1 MCFPMSSPSPAAAA
15 AAAPPPPVAPPPADM
30 RVAKL
35 KIGDEGKSG
44 SRSQYNKKKRG
55 TAALRID
62 SQVGGTAAAG
72 TNIPKK

>member
-1 MCFPMSSPSPAAAA
+1 MCFPTPAQPA

-44 SRSQYNKKKRG
+44 SRSQYNKKKIG